1 MMKRVEGEHKR
12 RGTKQGRPGRIQVYA
27 AAALVFA
34 ALVSAAFFLPQLA
47 FAMQDEHLY
56 QDYVF
61 GKQDSLNTS
70 LLAKAYERSL
80 YQRILHYSQLE
91 QSGAQIYVTEQEMT
105 PDGKLYDFLNSESG
119 LWSNSVMLWMELS
132 YPLYNALYDYQVTMW
147 KQYVIYSDQ
156 YAEGVNFIIW
166 YVETEHETGMKLR
179 VLLDA
184 ETGDFYGMQCDYS
197 ALESV
202 TMEKAVMPTV
212 LDYLRINSKNGM
224 VDVWMS
230 VADLCSGLGETDEFN
245 DAVREYY
252 ESVGMEGGNQEMA
265 EAYGTSNGMVADKD
279 SETAFQRLL
288 MQAGTG
294 WSVSDN
300 RLDLYYPYGDY
311 SQIFRVYCS
320 GNFFFLEE
328 YSAIAANITVGFPAI
343 YERVPEFM
351 EHLDEEE

>member
-1 MMKRVEGEHKR
+1 MMMKGVEGEHRKR
-12 RGTKQGRPGRIQVYA
+12 GKKQNKPGGKRVYA

-70 LLAKAYERSL
+70 LFAKAYEHSL
-80 YQRILHYSQLE
+80 YERILRYSQLE

-105 PDGKLYDFLNSESG
+105 PDERLYDFLNSETG
-119 LWSNSVMLWMELS
+119 LWSDSIIMWMEMA
-132 YPLYNALYDYQVTMW
+132 YPLYQALYDYQVNMW

-197 ALESV
+197 SLESV
-202 TMEKAVMPTV
+202 ATKKASVATL
-212 LDYLRINSKNGM
+212 LDYLRIYNGNGM

-230 VADLCSGLGETDEFN
+230 VANLCSGLGETDEFN
-245 DAVREYY
+245 NAVEEYY
-252 ESVGMEGGNQEMA
+252 ENARDGVEMVDA
-265 EAYGTSNGMVADKD
+265 AQAAVNGDAAGVDP
-279 SETAFQRLL
+279 ETAFQRLL

-311 SQIFRVYCS
+311 SQVFRVFYS
-320 GNFFFLEE
+320 GNFFYLEE
-328 YSAIAANITVGFPAI
+328 YSTIAANLTVGFPAI

-351 EHLDEEE
+351 EHLDEAE